1 MTFMSIRAIMHR
13 YVYSTGRKFMK
24 FSELNLSFELN
35 RAIEELGFT
44 EATPVQEQC
53 IPAVM
58 DGRDVIGQSQTGTG
72 KTAAFGLPLLEKLEV
87 LEKRLP
93 QVLIMTPTRE
103 LTLQVTAEMRKFAK
117 YKEGIRVV
125 SIYGGDPITTQI
137 RDLKGGADIIVGTPG
152 RIQDHINRRTLKF
165 SSLKAL
171 VLDEADEMLKM
182 GFKEEIEEIIK
193 SLPTERQTLLFS
205 ATMPKPILD
214 IVNNYQ
220 TNPVHIKTKQKEMTV
235 NTVQQYVYEVNQ
247 GDKAKVLVQLME
259 YYRPESSMIFCNTKK
274 MVDDLSALIASKGY
288 STAAIHG
295 DMKQEM
301 RTMVMSKF
309 KNKKIEHLV
318 CTDVAARGIDVEGL
332 DMVFNYDVPQ
342 ETEYYVH
349 RIGRTGRAGKSGIS
363 VTLTT
368 PRQRYVISELERLT
382 KASITRQ
389 EMPSLNEIQAVR
401 FEHMTHDIMKTLKAD
416 IPAEIKALVE
426 KLVDE
431 GLSPIQLSEALLY
444 KVIGDDIFQ
453 EAQKPVE
460 KQRRATK
467 VNTTHIELDVGS
479 RQGIAAA
486 HLVSAIAEA
495 SGISGK
501 DIGKIRIQDRFSHVE
516 VPQEFVREIIEA
528 LNQNTIK
535 SFKVKAFEL
544 TGRAPKPKTSNSGNH
559 SNGYSRHRR

>member
-1 MTFMSIRAIMHR
+1 
-13 YVYSTGRKFMK
+13 MK

-182 GFKEEIEEIIK
+182 GFKEAIEQILQD
-193 SLPTERQTLLFS
+193 LPEERQTLLFS
-205 ATMPKPILD
+205 ATMPKAILD
-214 IVNNYQ
+214 ITNNYQ
-220 TNPVHIKTKQKEMTV
+220 NNPVHIKTKQKEMTV
-235 NTVQQYVYEVNQ
+235 NSVEQVVYEVNQ
-247 GDKAKVLVQLME
+247 GEKVKVLVQLME

-274 MVDDLSALIASKGY
+274 MVDDLSGLIASKGY
-288 STAAIHG
+288 STASIHG

-301 RTMVMSKF
+301 RSLVMAKF
-309 KNKKIEHLV
+309 KDKKVQHLI
-318 CTDVAARGIDVEGL
+318 CTDVAARGIDIDGL
-332 DMVFNYDVPQ
+332 DMVFNFDVPQ

-363 VTLTT
+363 VTLVT
-368 PRQRYVISELERLT
+368 PRQRYVINELERLT
-382 KASITRQ
+382 KATIDRK
-389 EMPSLNEIQAVR
+389 EMPSLNDIQAVR
-401 FEHMTHDIMKTLKAD
+401 FDHMTTDIMKTLKAD
-416 IPAEIKALVE
+416 IPVEIKTLVE
-426 KLVDE
+426 KLVDQ
-431 GLSPIQLSEALLY
+431 GLNPIQLSEALLY
-444 KVIGDDIFQ
+444 KVIGADIFV
-453 EAQKPVE
+453 EAQKPIE
-460 KQRRATK
+460 KQRRAQRINSST
-467 VNTTHIELDVGS
+467 IELDVGLKH
-479 RQGIAAA
+479 GIAAA

-501 DIGKIRIQDRFSHVE
+501 DIGKIRIQDRYSHVE
-516 VPQEFVREIIEA
+516 VPQEFVKEILEA
-528 LNQNTIK
+528 LNQGTIK
-535 SFKVKAFEL
+535 SYKVKAFEISARN
-544 TGRAPKPKTSNSGNH
+544 TAKPKHKDYPKNF
-559 SNGYSRHRR
+559 RPKR

>member
-1 MTFMSIRAIMHR
+1 
-13 YVYSTGRKFMK
+13 MK

-220 TNPVHIKTKQKEMTV
+220 NNPVHIKTKQKEMTV
-235 NTVQQYVYEVNQ
+235 NSIQQFVYEVNQ
-247 GDKAKVLVQLME
+247 GDKSKVLVQLLE
-259 YYRPESSMIFCNTKK
+259 FYRPESSMIFCNTKK
-274 MVDDLSALIASKGY
+274 MVDDLSALISSKGY

-301 RTMVMSKF
+301 RTLVMAKF
-309 KNKKIEHLV
+309 KNKKIQHLV
-318 CTDVAARGIDVEGL
+318 CTDVAARGIDVDEL

-382 KASITRQ
+382 KATIARK

-401 FEHMTHDIMKTLKAD
+401 FDHMTQDIMKTLKAD

-431 GLSPIQLSEALLY
+431 GLSPIELSEALLY

-453 EAQKPVE
+453 EAQRPIE

-535 SFKVKAFEL
+535 GFKVKAFEL
-544 TGRAPKPKTSNSGNH
+544 TGRTPKPKTSNSGSH

>member
-13 YVYSTGRKFMK
+13 YVYSTVRKFMK

-117 YKEGIRVV
+117 YKEGVRVV

-274 MVDDLSALIASKGY
+274 MVDALIASKGY

-528 LNQNTIK
+528 LNQGTIK
-535 SFKVKAFEL
+535 GFKIKAFEL
-544 TGRAPKPKTSNSGNH
+544 TGRAPKPKTSKTGSH
-559 SNGYSRHRR
+559 SSGYSRHKR